1 MKLHRRWF
9 RLVHAVLM
17 NTIMV
22 FCMTLVL
29 TIFYGGIGTGF
40 LGEWLRAFAI
50 AYVVALPLTYFVGP
64 IVRVLAERLVAE
76 N

>member
-17 NTIMV
+17 NTMMV

-29 TIFYGGIGTGF
+29 TIFNGGIGAGF
-40 LGEWLRAFAI
+40 LREWTRAFAI
-50 AYVVALPLTYFVGP
+50 AYVVALPLTYFAGP
-64 IVRVLAERLVAE
+64 IVRMLAERLVEE